1 MHIICQLKG
10 RTPEKHNKEEYE
22 KQQRYVIKLASRKKY
37 AGKRGDGMNKWYINK
52 GPDSDV
58 VLSSRVRL
66 ARNFVKYPF
75 PHKTHPTAKADN

>member
-1 MHIICQLKG
+1 M
-10 RTPEKHNKEEYE
+10 
-22 KQQRYVIKLASRKKY
+22 QQRYVIKLASRKKVCRE
-37 AGKRGDGMNKWYINK
+37 KRGDGMNKWYINK

-75 PHKTHPTAKADN
+75 PHKTTPEQQNR